1 MDDFDAHEHVI
12 RLDKWVKKVPPY
24 TQIAEKIS
32 ETFLSGVFEEASDT
46 FWFRVEPPHESV
58 YLNLFPTHGVTLK
71 KEINRLLNECSCEW
85 KVEEIIIDENAVTKH
100 ITLLCLANI
109 ITLEELIGRV
119 G

>member
-58 YLNLFPTHGVTLK
+58 YLNFFPTHRVTLK
-71 KEINRLLNECSCEW
+71 KDEW